1 MRRDRFILFYTY
13 CLLFLGTSTALGQSV
28 YWSPSGGTLGY
39 GKATSL
45 SLVFD
50 NCEPNEAID
59 LPLVDGLEFSRP
71 SRSEQS
77 SFINGRSTHSVEY
90 VYRASPT
97 RKGSVRI
104 PSITFKTDNGN
115 FTTSAVNFEVSEAS
129 VGQTGLPIDQIVQTR
144 LQITETKIWVGQVI
158 TVEYI
163 LTASTQHNVGLTDMP
178 KWNPDGLILQPFGE
192 PQKGT
197 FTVGNEKRNG
207 LLYQT
212 KALVTRAGTIEV
224 SAVQQHVSVE
234 TGRRRSL
241 FFSQPESEEFLMSS
255 NNLTLTVLPLPLPAP
270 DDFHKAVGKFSIESL
285 VVPAEASVGE
295 PITWTLTLKGR
306 GNWPANL
313 YLPSRE
319 VPTSFE
325 VVQPQSK
332 QAMDEGDIFS
342 GNLTEDIVLVPQKAG
357 TYKIGAFSYSYF
369 DPEKG
374 VYQKEKKEA
383 VTVTI
388 TEASASTP
396 SAGYPPTI
404 NETPSLEFPSPSE
417 TNDPFLPQPPLESSR
432 KGRKPLQPYP
442 LSLLWFILLPPFLC
456 WVFLSFRSAIQNDPR
471 RSARI
476 AREKLKQVLRSL
488 SKNLP
493 EKNRNDLLLLWMEYS
508 AQTLRLS
515 QALPTSEQIPDLL
528 EKRNLPAS
536 IIQDWQKLWREV
548 EKTLYA
554 KDGDLPGNWQTDA
567 QTTLSRTPVARI
579 QFSTLFR
586 LRSWLPLFV
595 TILFLSSSP
604 LEMKAGAMES
614 YKKGDF
620 AKAEEGWRHSLQSS
634 PTDLV
639 ARNNLALALSQQERW
654 TEANAYWTSALLL
667 DPRDEVVLWN
677 LKVGQN
683 IENTLSST
691 LAKLTSDKMSAKIVR
706 QTSPGNWS
714 WLLLSGAILLSLGL
728 CFYMV
733 VVRRP
738 GKKRRLIPLIIATTG
753 LLLMI
758 LSQWVLANYGI
769 LAHPKA
775 LIISRPTELY
785 SIPTE
790 AVDEQQVHP
799 LPAGAIALPQKSFL
813 GWTEIRL
820 QNEEVGWV
828 RQEYLISLYQT
839 PDSF

>member
-1 MRRDRFILFYTY
+1 MKHDRFILFHTF
-13 CLLFLGTSTALGQSV
+13 CFLLLGTSTALGQSV
-28 YWSPSGGTLGY
+28 YWSPSGGTLGH
-39 GKATSL
+39 GKATPL

-50 NCEPNEAID
+50 NCEPSVPPD
-59 LPLVDGLEFSRP
+59 LPQISGLEFSRP
-71 SRSEQS
+71 SRSEQN

-90 VYRASPT
+90 VYRVSPT

-104 PSITFKTDNGN
+104 PPLTFKTDEGSL
-115 FTTSAVNFEVSEAS
+115 TTLAVNFQVGEAS

-158 TVEYI
+158 NIEYI
-163 LTASTQHNVGLTDMP
+163 LTASTQHNVGLTDVP
-178 KWNPDGLILQPFGE
+178 KWNPEGLILQPFGE

-212 KALVTRAGTIEV
+212 KALVTQAGTIEI
-224 SAVQQHVSVE
+224 SPVQQHVSVE
-234 TGRRRSL
+234 TGRRRNL
-241 FFSQPESEEFLMSS
+241 FFSQPEADEFLMSS
-255 NNLTLTVLPLPLPAP
+255 NNLRLTVLPLPTPAP
-270 DDFHKAVGKFSIESL
+270 DDFHKAVGKFSVESL
-285 VVPAEASVGE
+285 VVPTEASVGE
-295 PITWTLTLKGR
+295 PITWTLSLKGR

-332 QAMDEGDIFS
+332 QEMDEGNIFS

-357 TYKIGAFSYSYF
+357 TYEIGSFSYSYF

-374 VYQKEKKEA
+374 IYQREKKEA
-383 VTVTI
+383 VSVTI
-388 TEASASTP
+388 TEASASTSSAVYP
-396 SAGYPPTI
+396 SNTDK
-404 NETPSLEFPSPSE
+404 TLSLEFPSPTE
-417 TNDPFLPQPPLESSR
+417 TDDPFLPHPPIEGF
-432 KGRKPLQPYP
+432 KQGRKPLQPYP

-456 WVFLSFRSAIQNDPR
+456 WIFLSFRSAIQNDPR

-476 AREKLKQVLRSL
+476 AKEKLKQVLGSL

-508 AQTLRLS
+508 AQTLRIS
-515 QALPTSEQIPDLL
+515 QALPTSEQIPELL
-528 EKRNLPAS
+528 EKKNLSAS
-536 IIQDWQKLWREV
+536 IIQDWQKLWKGV

-554 KDGDLPGNWQTDA
+554 KDGDLPENWQKDA
-567 QTTLSRTPVARI
+567 RVTLSQTPVARI

-586 LRSWLPLFV
+586 LRSWLPLFAIIF
-595 TILFLSSSP
+595 ILCSSP
-604 LEMKAGAMES
+604 LEMEAGAMES
-614 YKKGDF
+614 YKEGDF
-620 AKAEEGWRHSLQSS
+620 SDAEEGWRQALQSN

-654 TEANAYWTSALLL
+654 TEANAYWSSAFLL

-683 IENTLSST
+683 IENTLSPT
-691 LAKLTSDKMSAKIVR
+691 LAKLTSDKIGAKMIR

-714 WLLLSGAILLSLGL
+714 WLLLSGAIMLSLAL
-728 CFYMV
+728 CFYIV
-733 VVRRP
+733 IVRQP
-738 GKKRRLIPLIIATTG
+738 GKKRRMGSLIIATVG

-758 LSQWVLANYGI
+758 LSQWALTDYGI
-769 LAHPKA
+769 LAHPRA
-775 LIISRPTELY
+775 HIISKTTELY

-813 GWTEIRL
+813 GWTQIILE
-820 QNEEVGWV
+820 NEEVGWV
-828 RQEYLISLYQT
+828 RQEYLISLYEAA
-839 PDSF
+839 DEH